1 MIFKYC
7 LNRSIFAFEFVKTSL
22 LLASLTTF
30 LT

>member
-7 LNRSIFAFEFVKTSL
+7 LNRSIFAVEYVKTSI

-30 LT
+30 